1 MKKDTFK
8 VEKLK
13 WADSIRA
20 INKVGVILNK
30 TCEMRLYYEKD
41 INTQDHKTM
50 NVSKKLLK
58 VKKSRD
64 FIFLN
69 NNDRNYFLFLIRQGY
84 LKLTKL
90 NLTVEG
96 IKIS

>member
-41 INTQDHKTM
+41 INTQDHKSM
-50 NVSKKLLK
+50 NVNKKLLK

-69 NNDRNYFLFLIRQGY
+69 TNDRNYFLFLIRQCFF
-84 LKLTKL
+84 KLTKAHL
-90 NLTVEG
+90 AVEG